1 MADEKVINIIRR
13 YIYLLNNEGF
23 GIDKAFLYG
32 SYASGSNSENSDI
45 DLMLVSGLISDN
57 DIQKKSRAWIL
68 TKDVDTRIEPYLIST
83 TRFTKDDISPL
94 IEVVKR
100 EGIEILL

>member
-13 YIYLLNNEGF
+13 YVYLLDNEGL

>member
-13 YIYLLNNEGF
+13 YVYLLDIEGL